1 MAPQQANVGSTG
13 PKERTGAEDCASAR
27 CGMDAG
33 CRHEPDGSWIC
44 ICTHDLSP
52 QRPDGSCPRFVVTG
66 QHHPT
71 PNRKTLIS
79 IQRKSTALN
88 QTRHHTQHP
97 VIDQHPNSI
106 PTLPGSLPAM
116 DGELETSVSA
126 STAAMTWLV
135 PALGIAMVLTI
146 VVWLRR
152 RLGDKKKSRRPTTST
167 AVAETRDPH
176 YPSSIGKPA
185 QLMTVAEM
193 PVCLTKNV
201 LHQERFTNNP
211 EYDWNADGGST
222 GSGADTSHLLQPAN
236 GNDQFKSFVII
247 RPECIELKQEIG
259 EGCFGKVFRGSLR
272 RPNGGQPSSQQ
283 QPNDEAVAVKVL
295 KAAAG
300 PTAQED
306 LLQEAEIMISFSH
319 PNILS
324 LKGIVINEPNIGPWL
339 VFEYMAL
346 GDLAQLLRSAN
357 GNLFAKTK
365 TPYSLNQDD
374 LHSIAGQIADGM
386 AYLSS
391 QHFVHRDLACR
402 NCLVGERPQGGG
414 LAVKISDFG
423 MSRDVYTCDYYKI
436 GGSRMLPVRWM
447 APESI
452 LYGKFTLESD
462 VWSFGVV
469 LWEVFA
475 LGVQPYYGHSN
486 EQVVKLILQGIL
498 LTPPN
503 SAPPLICQLLNGCWK
518 TQPADR
524 LTFAEIHS
532 KLKRHAHSSNDQET
546 WTPSAVT
553 YVHLRHDDD
562 IDQLDPNV
570 EYLQTLPD
578 LPVHHYTNT

>member
-1 MAPQQANVGSTG
+1 MAPQQADATG
-13 PKERTGAEDCASAR
+13 AKERTGAKDCDSAR
-27 CGMDAG
+27 CGIDAG
-33 CRHEPDGSWIC
+33 CRKGPDGYFIC
-44 ICTHDLSP
+44 ICTHDLSL

-79 IQRKSTALN
+79 IQRKSAAIN
-88 QTRHHTQHP
+88 QTGHYTQQP
-97 VIDQHPNSI
+97 LIDRHPNLI
-106 PTLPGSLPAM
+106 PTIPGSLPAM
-116 DGELETSVSA
+116 DSELETSVSA
-126 STAAMTWLV
+126 STTAMTWLV

-146 VVWLRR
+146 VAWLRR
-152 RLGDKKKSRRPTTST
+152 RMRHKKKSRRPSSST
-167 AVAETRDPH
+167 AIAETRDAH
-176 YPSSIGKPA
+176 YPPSMGKPA
-185 QLMTVAEM
+185 QLVTVAEM

-211 EYDWNADGGST
+211 EYDWNADRGST
-222 GSGADTSHLLQPAN
+222 GSGADTSHLLESAA
-236 GNDQFKSFVII
+236 NDQFKSFVII
-247 RPECIELKQEIG
+247 RPEWIELKQEIG

-272 RPNGGQPSSQQ
+272 RPNGQPHQG
-283 QPNDEAVAVKVL
+283 PNDEAVAVKVL

-300 PTAQED
+300 PTGQED

-365 TPYSLNQDD
+365 TAYSLNQDD

-447 APESI
+447 PPEAI
-452 LYGKFTLESD
+452 LYGKFTIESD

-469 LWEVFA
+469 LWEMFA

-503 SAPPLICQLLNGCWK
+503 LAPPLICQLLNGCWK

-532 KLKRHAHSSNDQET
+532 KLKRRARSNET

-562 IDQLDPNV
+562 IDQPDPNV

>member
-1 MAPQQANVGSTG
+1 
-13 PKERTGAEDCASAR
+13 
-27 CGMDAG
+27 
-33 CRHEPDGSWIC
+33 
-44 ICTHDLSP
+44 
-52 QRPDGSCPRFVVTG
+52 
-66 QHHPT
+66 
-71 PNRKTLIS
+71 
-79 IQRKSTALN
+79 
-88 QTRHHTQHP
+88 
-97 VIDQHPNSI
+97 
-106 PTLPGSLPAM
+106 
-116 DGELETSVSA
+116 
-126 STAAMTWLV
+126 
-135 PALGIAMVLTI
+135 MVLTI

-272 RPNGGQPSSQQ
+272 RP
-283 QPNDEAVAVKVL
+283 KL

-357 GNLFAKTK
+357 GNLFAKD
-365 TPYSLNQDD
+365 SLLLKSGRLALDCWANSRRNG
-374 LHSIAGQIADGM
+374 LSFIAALCPSRPGLPQLFSRRTASRGRTGRENIR
-386 AYLSS
+386 
-391 QHFVHRDLACR
+391 FR
-402 NCLVGERPQGGG
+402 NEPR
-414 LAVKISDFG
+414 
-423 MSRDVYTCDYYKI
+423 
-436 GGSRMLPVRWM
+436 
-447 APESI
+447 
-452 LYGKFTLESD
+452 
-462 VWSFGVV
+462 
-469 LWEVFA
+469 
-475 LGVQPYYGHSN
+475 
-486 EQVVKLILQGIL
+486 
-498 LTPPN
+498 
-503 SAPPLICQLLNGCWK
+503 
-518 TQPADR
+518 R
-524 LTFAEIHS
+524 L
-532 KLKRHAHSSNDQET
+532 
-546 WTPSAVT
+546 
-553 YVHLRHDDD
+553 HLRLLQDRRFADAASSLD
-562 IDQLDPNV
+562 GTGIDSLRQ
-570 EYLQTLPD
+570 
-578 LPVHHYTNT
+578 VHAGIGCLEFRCCFVGSVCPRSSALLRPFKRTGG

>member
-1 MAPQQANVGSTG
+1 
-13 PKERTGAEDCASAR
+13 
-27 CGMDAG
+27 
-33 CRHEPDGSWIC
+33 
-44 ICTHDLSP
+44 
-52 QRPDGSCPRFVVTG
+52 
-66 QHHPT
+66 
-71 PNRKTLIS
+71 
-79 IQRKSTALN
+79 
-88 QTRHHTQHP
+88 
-97 VIDQHPNSI
+97 
-106 PTLPGSLPAM
+106 M

-324 LKGIVINEPNIGPWL
+324 LKGIVINGNNFFL
-339 VFEYMAL
+339 NVSTSSMY
-346 GDLAQLLRSAN
+346 AQ
-357 GNLFAKTK
+357 
-365 TPYSLNQDD
+365 
-374 LHSIAGQIADGM
+374 
-386 AYLSS
+386 
-391 QHFVHRDLACR
+391 
-402 NCLVGERPQGGG
+402 
-414 LAVKISDFG
+414 
-423 MSRDVYTCDYYKI
+423 
-436 GGSRMLPVRWM
+436 
-447 APESI
+447 
-452 LYGKFTLESD
+452 
-462 VWSFGVV
+462 
-469 LWEVFA
+469 
-475 LGVQPYYGHSN
+475 
-486 EQVVKLILQGIL
+486 
-498 LTPPN
+498 
-503 SAPPLICQLLNGCWK
+503 
-518 TQPADR
+518 
-524 LTFAEIHS
+524 S
-532 KLKRHAHSSNDQET
+532 KLF
-546 WTPSAVT
+546 WG
-553 YVHLRHDDD
+553 
-562 IDQLDPNV
+562 
-570 EYLQTLPD
+570 PD
-578 LPVHHYTNT
+578 LKRTQISFSRKKNKII